1 MQDNEIYSLS
11 EELKLQRFKHKKSQ
25 EDCAKLLE
33 ISVPTYREYEYH
45 PNKLSLEQAF
55 ILSEYLDWN
64 MFEFFLNN
72 ILQNAIKNQPSNDS

>member
-1 MQDNEIYSLS
+1 MQEKEINSLS
-11 EELKLQRFKHKKSQ
+11 EELKLQRFKQKKSQ

-55 ILSEYLDWN
+55 MLSEYLNWN
-64 MFEFFLNN
+64 LFEFFLNN
-72 ILQNAIKNQPSNDS
+72 VLQNAIEQSSSDN

>member
-1 MQDNEIYSLS
+1 MQEKEINSLS
-11 EELKLQRFKHKKSQ
+11 EEIKLQRFKQKKSQ

-55 ILSEYLDWN
+55 MLSEYLNWN
-64 MFEFFLNN
+64 LFEFFLND
-72 ILQNAIKNQPSNDS
+72 ILQNAIL